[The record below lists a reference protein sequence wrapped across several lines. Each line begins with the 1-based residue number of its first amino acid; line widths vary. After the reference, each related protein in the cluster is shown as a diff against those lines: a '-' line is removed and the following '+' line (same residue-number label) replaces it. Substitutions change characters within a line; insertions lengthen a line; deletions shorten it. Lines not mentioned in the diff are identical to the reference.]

1 MNIYGVFLAVGSTKN
16 WEIIQWNIDSSSEF
30 DKMSNW

>member
-1 MNIYGVFLAVGSTKN
+1 MNIYGVFFLAVGSTKN

-30 DKMSNW
+30 IVI